1 MQNQPYRRQSS
12 LGGNVSYRNI
22 SANEDCSY
30 IVLAKVTKVYYKLG
44 RLEYKLVNTVSV
56 VAGQPGDGSGAAPIP
71 VDFFGYQPNGKPYGH
86 YRPVQTGDLIA
97 LAFVKGH
104 QSEPIVLGVYPNNT
118 DAYEILSPAIPS
130 TGDDHKESIAKTA
143 LSDQKIYPS
152 GQMVYRSGSGEILK
166 ALNGHSYL
174 AVSDEGLD
182 SPNNFEQLWSTY
194 DQVYDFY
201 RGGSLIEPSDEKAG
215 QWLLIHEDNP
225 DADGADSHLT
235 RFYVNKKG
243 EFQIALMD
251 NSFTGDTLMLTGSKN
266 SGFTVTKYYDH
277 PSKDDTSMPHGVG
290 HNDDYQVPDF
300 DNAKKYVRFVL
311 GDKAEDISL
320 EATSKDDSVKQSSQL
335 TIKSDGIYINGK
347 LLAKGTSG
355 SGESTIIDKSIED
368 ALQNSQELND
378 AIQQADE
385 AQRKAQEAG
394 QSAITTS
401 QKVQNDVTKMK
412 ENMKYYLSVSKD
424 KDFNMGK
431 TNSDAWTKVFKDVYI
446 ENTNS
451 LRITAS
457 NIEAG
462 NIDATHITVN
472 HLTLNE
478 GDENHINAN
487 IIDTGTLNADR
498 ILAKTITAAKINAP
512 ELSDITKRLG
522 KIEGGS
528 ISIGKIDDNGQAQ
541 NPTKEISID
550 QILKY
555 GAIAAHQNSQ
565 TFNIDDAVW
574 TAMANRTATIT
585 VKISL
590 ENYFINTSFVPKDSD
605 ELTAGFRVELKTK
618 SGDVKQDAQLDA
630 STFYD
635 GENID
640 TTASISMR
648 IPSDVTGGTIRVFGN
663 IKVGK
668 LWYGPI
674 TITYSDPKYDVAKDA
689 FTVDGAGNVTA
700 RSFKAIGG
708 TIKGTKVIAGEIDAQ
723 STINGSTINGGTITG
738 GTIEGKTK
746 IIGNTIQGN
755 TIQGSNISG
764 GILLS
769 YTHFKPGSRGTVI
782 HDDGLTDIKDI
793 KNSEYDWVMLSG
805 NNLIWHSHPILNF
818 EQNGKYNSYPQE
830 ATDYHGVTS
839 VISTDLAVVH
849 ASESDQDTVAY
860 PINGMGFQSQ
870 RPIVM
875 GVSSGL
881 LNKHVGTFPDNGPQA
896 ILDGEKNPSYSD
908 PSSTIGNLSIYN
920 DGMLDHFYDG
930 AVFVVG
936 ASGLDSMGMDP
947 WLNASRSSVYCYLN
961 NGNNPNAG
969 TFTIQKD
976 NRAAFYL
983 GVNAK
988 DDGDYLG
995 NDILFATAG
1004 PHGKYSGKVQMDSNL
1019 LVGGNIT
1026 TTSNLVVDGTVT
1038 IKGGKQAAVDTSQGI
1053 LAVSAYETAKTY
1065 FGDLGSATTGSDKKA
1080 IIGIDRIFNETVNTE
1095 LEYQVFI
1102 TPYSNARFWVEQ
1114 RKPHYFVVESDQ
1126 PNASFGWELKALR
1139 KGFENIRLENMTK
1152 EAS

>member
-12 LGGNVSYRNI
+12 LGGNISYRNI

-44 RLEYKLVNTVSV
+44 RLDYKLVNTVSV

-130 TGDDHKESIAKTA
+130 TGDDHKKSIAKTA

-225 DADGADSHLT
+225 DADDADSHLT

-251 NSFTGDTLMLTGSKN
+251 NSFTGDTLMLTGSKDG
-266 SGFTVTKYYDH
+266 GFTVTKYYDH

-347 LLAKGTSG
+347 LLAKGTNG

-368 ALQNSQELND
+368 ALQNSQELTD
-378 AIQQADE
+378 AIQKAHE
-385 AQRKAQEAG
+385 AQQKAQEAG
-394 QSAITTS
+394 QSASQTS
-401 QKVQNDVTKMK
+401 RKVQDRITDMQ
-412 ENMKYYLSVSKD
+412 ENMKYYLSISSD
-424 KDFNMGK
+424 KDHDMGSK
-431 TNSDAWTKVFKDVYI
+431 SDAWTKVFKDVYI
-446 ENTNS
+446 EKAGA
-451 LRITAS
+451 LQLTAS
-457 NIEAG
+457 NIYGGTIDGTKVSTQGLVFNQATG
-462 NIDATHITVN
+462 TSIDASVIS
-472 HLTLNE
+472 
-478 GDENHINAN
+478 
-487 IIDTGTLNADR
+487 TGTLNADR
-498 ILAKTITAAKINAP
+498 ILANTITANKINAP

-541 NPTKEISID
+541 NPTQEISID

-590 ENYFINTSFVPKDSD
+590 ENYFTNTSFVPKDSD

-630 STFYD
+630 ANFYD

-674 TITYSDPKYDVAKDA
+674 TIAYSDPKYDVAKDA

-700 RSFKAIGG
+700 RSFKAPGGKIIAG
-708 TIKGTKVIAGEIDAQ
+708 TIDAE
-723 STINGSTINGGTITG
+723 STINGSTINGAKIQGDTIMSK
-738 GTIEGKTK
+738 GTIEGT
-746 IIGNTIQGN
+746 TIKG
-755 TIQGSNISG
+755 TNIYGTTVSG
-764 GILLS
+764 ATLLS
-769 YTHFKPGSRGTVI
+769 W
-782 HDDGLTDIKDI
+782 
-793 KNSEYDWVMLSG
+793 SEYDDNENLISDYKSIEDIDDRKDDWFLISG
-805 NNLIWHSHPILNF
+805 NNLIWHTKADPKSKN
-818 EQNGKYNSYPQE
+818 NVTAKTG
-830 ATDYHGVTS
+830 DTS
-839 VISTDLAVVH
+839 VIGTNLAYLQG
-849 ASESDQDTVAY
+849 SMDTSSSDRGGDTSGTAVLQ
-860 PINGMGFQSQ
+860 PINGIGIQST
-870 RPIVM
+870 RPIIFGRAYGTFDGPIENSAYEDGNYSGPQKVLDSSKNYNI
-875 GVSSGL
+875 GSSG
-881 LNKHVGTFPDNGPQA
+881 
-896 ILDGEKNPSYSD
+896 IYSD
-908 PSSTIGNLSIYN
+908 GLQNHLFDGSMLAIGTNKLINREDDDDSDSHSSILAYISNSISANNGEFAIQKNDRVGAYFGKKDKGYPYGNVIQFNTSGPDKNNSGKFQVNSDLVVRSLSI
-920 DGMLDHFYDG
+920 
-930 AVFVVG
+930 
-936 ASGLDSMGMDP
+936 
-947 WLNASRSSVYCYLN
+947 
-961 NGNNPNAG
+961 
-969 TFTIQKD
+969 T
-976 NRAAFYL
+976 
-983 GVNAK
+983 
-988 DDGDYLG
+988 
-995 NDILFATAG
+995 G
-1004 PHGKYSGKVQMDSNL
+1004 PKSNII
-1019 LVGGNIT
+1019 N
-1026 TTSNLVVDGTVT
+1026 
-1038 IKGGKQAAVDTSQGI
+1038 TSQGV
-1053 LAVSAYETAKTY
+1053 LALNAYETPETY
-1065 FGDLGSATTGSDKKA
+1065 YGDIGSSTTDSKGEVVVS
-1080 IIGIDRIFNETVNTE
+1080 IDRIFNETVNTQ

-1102 TPYSNARFWVEQ
+1102 TPYSDAKFWVDKRE
-1114 RKPHYFVVESDQ
+1114 PHFFVVKSDK
-1126 PNASFGWELKALR
+1126 PNASFGWEIKAR
-1139 KGFENIRLENMTK
+1139 RIGYENKRLENRSRLVDNITEM
-1152 EAS
+1152 

>member
-44 RLEYKLVNTVSV
+44 RLDYKLVNTVSV

-266 SGFTVTKYYDH
+266 GGFTVTKYYDH

-311 GDKAEDISL
+311 GDQAEDISL

-401 QKVQNDVTKMK
+401 QKVQYDVTRMK
-412 ENMKYYLSVSKD
+412 ENMKYYLSISKD
-424 KDFNMGK
+424 KDYDMGSK
-431 TNSDAWTKVFKDVYI
+431 SDAWTKVFNDVYI

-498 ILAKTITAAKINAP
+498 ILARTITAKKINAP

-528 ISIGKIDDNGQAQ
+528 ISIGKIDEKGKAQ
-541 NPTKEISID
+541 DPTTEISID

-640 TTASISMR
+640 TTTSISMR

-674 TITYSDPKYDVAKDA
+674 TIAYSDPRYDVAEDA

-700 RSFKAIGG
+700 RSFKAPGGKIIG
-708 TIKGTKVIAGEIDAQ
+708 GEIDAET
-723 STINGSTINGGTITG
+723 TINGSTINGARINGETIMSNGTITG
-738 GTIEGKTK
+738 STIKGT
-746 IIGNTIQGN
+746 
-755 TIQGSNISG
+755 NIYGTTVSG
-764 GILLS
+764 ATLLS
-769 YTHFKPGSRGTVI
+769 WSEY
-782 HDDGLTDIKDI
+782 DDNENLISDYKSIKDI
-793 KNSEYDWVMLSG
+793 DDRKDDWFLISG
-805 NNLIWHSHPILNF
+805 NNLIWHTKADPKSKDDVTAETGDTSVLGTNLAYIQGGMDTSSSGKGGDTTGPNKLHLINGIGIQSTRPIIFGRAYGTIDGQIHGSAYGDGNYSGPQKVLDSSK
-818 EQNGKYNSYPQE
+818 KYN
-830 ATDYHGVTS
+830 TDSFGIYSDGLQNHLFDGSMLAIGTNKLGKREDDDDGNARS
-839 VISTDLAVVH
+839 SILAYISNSISA
-849 ASESDQDTVAY
+849 
-860 PINGMGFQSQ
+860 N
-870 RPIVM
+870 
-875 GVSSGL
+875 
-881 LNKHVGTFPDNGPQA
+881 
-896 ILDGEKNPSYSD
+896 DGEFDIQKND
-908 PSSTIGNLSIYN
+908 R
-920 DGMLDHFYDG
+920 
-930 AVFVVG
+930 VG
-936 ASGLDSMGMDP
+936 AYFGELGSDKLG
-947 WLNASRSSVYCYLN
+947 NHIQIQTN
-961 NGNNPNAG
+961 NGDVSFG
-969 TFTIQKD
+969 TINSDGRGSEKVI
-976 NRAAFYL
+976 
-983 GVNAK
+983 VN
-988 DDGDYLG
+988 GS
-995 NDILFATAG
+995 FAV
-1004 PHGKYSGKVQMDSNL
+1004 H
-1019 LVGGNIT
+1019 GGNK
-1026 TTSNLVVDGTVT
+1026 NAL
-1038 IKGGKQAAVDTSQGI
+1038 VDTSQGS
-1053 LAVSAYETAKTY
+1053 LAVNSYETPAYY
-1065 FGDLGSATTGSDKKA
+1065 FGDIGSAITGQDCTS
-1080 IIGIDRIFNETVNTE
+1080 IVGIDRIFNEMINTDR
-1095 LEYQVFI
+1095 EYQVFI
-1102 TPYSNARFWVEQ
+1102 TPYSHTKFWVDQ
-1114 RKPHYFVVESDQ
+1114 RNPHYFVVKSED

-1139 KGFENIRLENMTK
+1139 KGYEDIRLK
-1152 EAS
+1152 RDFDYVAPRGKD

>member
-12 LGGNVSYRNI
+12 LGGNISYRNI
-22 SANEDCSY
+22 NANENCSY

-44 RLEYKLVNTVSV
+44 RLDYKLVNTVSV

-174 AVSDEGLD
+174 AISDEGLD

-251 NSFTGDTLMLTGSKN
+251 NSFTGDTLMLTGSRTD
-266 SGFTVTKYYDH
+266 GFTVTKYYDH

-320 EATSKDDSVKQSSQL
+320 EATSKVDSVKQSSQL

-368 ALQNSQELND
+368 ALKNSQELSD
-378 AIQQADE
+378 AIKQADVGR
-385 AQRKAQEAG
+385 QKAIEAG

-401 QKVQNDVTKMK
+401 QKVQNDITEMK
-412 ENMKYYLSVSKD
+412 ENLKYYLSVSQD
-424 KDFNMGK
+424 KDHNMGK

-446 ENTNS
+446 ENTKS

-462 NIDATHITVN
+462 KIDATHITVN

-512 ELSDITKRLG
+512 ELSDITNRLG
-522 KIEGGS
+522 KIEAGS
-528 ISIGKIDDNGQAQ
+528 ISIGKIDEKGQAQ
-541 NPTKEISID
+541 NPTKEISIG

-565 TFNIDDAVW
+565 TFEIDDAVW

-708 TIKGTKVIAGEIDAQ
+708 TIKGTTVIAGEIDAA
-723 STINGSTINGGTITG
+723 STINGSTINGATIKGKTAMIKGTITG
-738 GTIEGKTK
+738 STIKGTHIYGT
-746 IIGNTIQGN
+746 TV
-755 TIQGSNISG
+755 SG
-764 GILLS
+764 ATLLS
-769 YTHFKPGSRGTVI
+769 WSEY
-782 HDDGLTDIKDI
+782 DDNENLISDYKSIKDI
-793 KNSEYDWVMLSG
+793 DDRKDDWFLISG
-805 NNLIWHSHPILNF
+805 NNLIWHTKADPKSKDDVTA
-818 EQNGKYNSYPQE
+818 ETG
-830 ATDYHGVTS
+830 DTS
-839 VISTDLAVVH
+839 VIGTNLAYIQGGMDT
-849 ASESDQDTVAY
+849 SSSDRGGDTTGPNKLH
-860 PINGMGFQSQ
+860 PINGIGIQST
-870 RPIVM
+870 RPIIFGRAYGTIDGPIHGSAYGDGNYSGPQKVLDSSKKYNTDSFGIYSDGLQNHVFDGSLLAIGTDKLRKKEDDDDGNARSSILAYISNSISANYGEFDIQKNDRVGAYF
-875 GVSSGL
+875 GVS
-881 LNKHVGTFPDNGPQA
+881 
-896 ILDGEKNPSYSD
+896 
-908 PSSTIGNLSIYN
+908 
-920 DGMLDHFYDG
+920 
-930 AVFVVG
+930 
-936 ASGLDSMGMDP
+936 
-947 WLNASRSSVYCYLN
+947 
-961 NGNNPNAG
+961 
-969 TFTIQKD
+969 
-976 NRAAFYL
+976 
-983 GVNAK
+983 AK
-988 DDGDYLG
+988 DDEDCLG
-995 NDILFATAG
+995 NDILFRTAG
-1004 PHGKYSGKVQMDSNL
+1004 PHDKYSGKVQMDTNL

-1026 TTSNLVVDGTVT
+1026 TNSNIVVGGTVT
-1038 IKGGKQAAVDTSQGI
+1038 IKGGKQAAVDTSQGL

-1152 EAS
+1152 EAIND